1 MSNMENCEKILKD
14 LVQKLLAVIFCPLKE
29 GKDNN
34 VLVPLWGNG
43 RVTATKGLVKIR
55 NISKK

>member
-1 MSNMENCEKILKD
+1 MAKIKKHHTLWHMNF
-14 LVQKLLAVIFCPLKE
+14 LAVIFCPLKE